1 MSMCAICGGQ
11 GWYADGHPDDPQQVQ
26 CESCHGK
33 GVIMEITFDD
43 AVKIIEAGRMIAE
56 SGNGP
61 DLSDV
66 CERITEQWPQLKKDM
81 GGT

>member
-1 MSMCAICGGQ
+1 MS
-11 GWYADGHPDDPQQVQ
+11 
-26 CESCHGK
+26 ESGK
-33 GVIMEITFDD
+33 GLHYCAETVMPIYFDD

-81 GGT
+81 GDT